1 MDDDDDDDNEDDDD
15 DNDDDDDDNDD
26 DDDENDDIDISKM
39 DDNEDIQEECF
50 AVSVKPETGLDLVHS
65 LVKLQ
70 TFQGYFTLSEEFCKL
85 LGTDIEALKAGMR
98 A

>member
-1 MDDDDDDDNEDDDD
+1 MDDDYDDDNVDDDD
-15 DNDDDDDDNDD
+15 DNDDDDDDD
-26 DDDENDDIDISKM
+26 DDIDSDSKM
-39 DDNEDIQEECF
+39 DDDEDIQKECL
-50 AVSVKPETGLDLVHS
+50 AVSVKPETGLDLVYS

-98 A
+98 T